1 MSALSKYVKV
11 EELPSSKGIADVIF
25 IPRSNEK
32 LPAMIVEL
40 KWNKTAGGAIEQI
53 KKKVSIMMTGQA
65 NILVKLKKHV

>member
-11 EELPSSKGIADVIF
+11 EKLPSSKGIADVIF

-40 KWNKTAGGAIEQI
+40 RWNKTAGGAIEQI
-53 KKKVSIMMTGQA
+53 KKKSINYDDRTGEHTCE
-65 NILVKLKKHV
+65 IEKHE

>member
-11 EELPSSKGIADVIF
+11 EKLLSSKGIDYVAF
-25 IPRSNEK
+25 IPGSHEK

-53 KKKVSIMMTGQA
+53 KKKKYQ
-65 NILVKLKKHV
+65 L